1 MSQLSVTLFS
11 LITSL
16 TLCYVPLEYFTKDL
30 KSVEK
35 VNEIHPEKKKKEKER
50 NIFVTVFVLSR

>member
-1 MSQLSVTLFS
+1 MSQLSVTLFR

-16 TLCYVPLEYFTKDL
+16 TLCRAPSEYFTKDL

-35 VNEIHPEKKKKEKER
+35 VNEIHLGKNEKV
-50 NIFVTVFVLSR
+50 FLSFVLPR